1 VGRDESGAL
10 VMRINTTN
18 NSAFFKR
25 AISGLVA
32 LIMALALSGCSND
45 SNMGMDHEGH
55 SSMATGDLTGADIM
69 FLQMMIPHHQQA
81 IDISDLALTISADSE
96 LLALAK
102 DIRDGQS
109 AEIITM
115 KAWLDA
121 AGADLDPGHSMG
133 HDMGGMLGDSE
144 LAALK
149 AATGKS
155 FDLLWLKGM
164 TGHHDGA
171 IHMAT
176 MIEDASNPEIKSFG
190 QAIVIAQS
198 AQNKQMAAMIKRMG

>member
-1 VGRDESGAL
+1 MGRDESGAL
-10 VMRINTTN
+10 VMRIYTTN
-18 NSAFFKR
+18 NSVFKR
-25 AISGLVA
+25 VIAGLAVVIMA
-32 LIMALALSGCSND
+32 MALAGCSKD
-45 SNMGMDHEGH
+45 GSMGMDHEGH
-55 SSMATGDLTGADIM
+55 SSEASGDLSGDDVM

-81 IDISDLALTISADSE
+81 IDMSDLALTKSADPE

-102 DIRDGQS
+102 DIRDGQG
-109 AEIITM
+109 AEIVKM
-115 KAWLDA
+115 KAWLDK

-133 HDMGGMLGDSE
+133 HDMGGMLSDSE

-171 IHMAT
+171 IDMAT
-176 MIEDASNPEIKSFG
+176 MIEDADNDEIKSFG
-190 QAIVIAQS
+190 QAIVTSQS

>member
-1 VGRDESGAL
+1 MGRDEGGAL
-10 VMRINTTN
+10 VMKINTTK
-18 NSAFFKR
+18 NSAFKR
-25 AISGLVA
+25 VIAGLVA
-32 LIMALALSGCSND
+32 LIMVMALAGCSKDD
-45 SNMGMDHEGH
+45 SKAMDHEGH
-55 SSMATGDLTGADIM
+55 SSMASGDLSSDDIM

-81 IDISDLALTISADSE
+81 IDISDLALTKSSDSE

-102 DIRDGQS
+102 DIRDGQG

-115 KAWLDA
+115 KAWL
-121 AGADLDPGHSMG
+121 AGANAGMDPGHSMG
-133 HDMGGMLGDSE
+133 DSMVGMLSDSE
-144 LAALK
+144 LAALE

-171 IHMAT
+171 IDMAA
-176 MIEDASNPEIKSFG
+176 MIEDADNDEIKSFG
-190 QAIVIAQS
+190 QAIVTAQS

>member
-1 VGRDESGAL
+1 
-10 VMRINTTN
+10 MRINTTN
-18 NSAFFKR
+18 NSAFKR
-25 AISGLVA
+25 VIAGLVA
-32 LIMALALSGCSND
+32 LIMVMALAGCSKDD
-45 SNMGMDHEGH
+45 SMGMDHEGH
-55 SSMATGDLTGADIM
+55 SSGASGDLTGADIM

-81 IDISDLALTISADSE
+81 IDISDLALTRSADPE

-102 DIRDGQS
+102 DIRDGQA

-115 KAWLDA
+115 KAWLDK

-133 HDMGGMLGDSE
+133 HDMGGMLSDSE

-190 QAIVIAQS
+190 QAIVTLQS

>member
-1 VGRDESGAL
+1 
-10 VMRINTTN
+10 MRINTTN
-18 NSAFFKR
+18 NSGFFTR
-25 AISGLVA
+25 VIAGLAVVIMA
-32 LIMALALSGCSND
+32 MALAGCSKD
-45 SNMGMDHEGH
+45 GSKAMDHEGH
-55 SSMATGDLTGADIM
+55 SSMASGDLSGDDIM

-81 IDISDLALTISADSE
+81 IEMSDLALTKSSDSE

-102 DIRDGQS
+102 DIRDGQG
-109 AEIITM
+109 AEIVKM
-115 KAWLDA
+115 KAWLDGA
-121 AGADLDPGHSMG
+121 NAGMDPGHSMG
-133 HDMGGMLGDSE
+133 DSMGGMLSESE

-171 IHMAT
+171 IDMAA
-176 MIEDASNPEIKSFG
+176 MIEDAENAEIKSFG
-190 QAIVIAQS
+190 QAIVSAQS

>member
-1 VGRDESGAL
+1 MGRDESGAL

-18 NSAFFKR
+18 NSVFK
-25 AISGLVA
+25 AVTAGLAA
-32 LIMALALSGCSND
+32 LIMAMALAGCSKD
-45 SNMGMDHEGH
+45 GSMGMDHEGH
-55 SSMATGDLTGADIM
+55 SSEASGDLSSDDVM

-81 IDISDLALTISADSE
+81 IDMSDLALTKSTDSE

-102 DIRDGQS
+102 DIRDEQA
-109 AEIITM
+109 AEIVKM
-115 KAWLDA
+115 KAWLDK

-133 HDMGGMLGDSE
+133 HGMGGMLSDSE

-149 AATGKS
+149 AATGKN

-164 TGHHDGA
+164 TGHHVGA
-171 IHMAT
+171 IDMAT
-176 MIEDASNPEIKSFG
+176 MIEDADNDEIKSFG
-190 QAIVIAQS
+190 QAIVTSQS

>member
-18 NSAFFKR
+18 NSVFKPVI
-25 AISGLVA
+25 AGLVA
-32 LIMALALSGCSND
+32 LIMALSISGCASASNK
-45 SNMGMDHEGH
+45 GMDHEGH
-55 SSMATGDLTGADIM
+55 SSEASGDLSSDDIM

-81 IDISDLALTISADSE
+81 IEMSDLALTKSSDSE

-102 DIRDGQS
+102 DIRDGQG
-109 AEIITM
+109 AEIVKM
-115 KAWLDA
+115 KAWLDK

-133 HDMGGMLGDSE
+133 HDMGGMLSDSE

-149 AATGKS
+149 AATGKN

-164 TGHHDGA
+164 TGHHVGA
-171 IHMAT
+171 IDMAT
-176 MIEDASNPEIKSFG
+176 MIEDADNDEIKSFG
-190 QAIVIAQS
+190 QAIVTSQS

>member
-18 NSAFFKR
+18 NSVFK
-25 AISGLVA
+25 AVIAGLAA
-32 LIMALALSGCSND
+32 LIMAMALAGCSKD
-45 SNMGMDHEGH
+45 ASMGMDHEGH
-55 SSMATGDLTGADIM
+55 SSMASGDLSGDDIM

-81 IDISDLALTISADSE
+81 IDISDLALTKSSDSE

-102 DIRDGQS
+102 DIRDGQG
-109 AEIITM
+109 AEIVKM
-115 KAWLDA
+115 KAWLDGA
-121 AGADLDPGHSMG
+121 NAGMDPGHSMG

-155 FDLLWLKGM
+155 FDLLWLKAM

-171 IHMAT
+171 IDMAA
-176 MIEDASNPEIKSFG
+176 MIEDAENAEIKSFG
-190 QAIVIAQS
+190 QAIVTAQS
-198 AQNKQMAAMIKRMG
+198 AQNKAMAAMIKRMG

>member
-1 VGRDESGAL
+1 
-10 VMRINTTN
+10 
-18 NSAFFKR
+18 
-25 AISGLVA
+25 
-32 LIMALALSGCSND
+32 MAS
-45 SNMGMDHEGH
+45 
-55 SSMATGDLTGADIM
+55 GDLSSDDIM

-81 IDISDLALTISADSE
+81 IDMSDLALTKSTDSE

-102 DIRDGQS
+102 DIRDEQA
-109 AEIITM
+109 AEIVKM
-115 KAWLDA
+115 KAWLDK

-133 HDMGGMLGDSE
+133 HGMGGMLSDSE

-164 TGHHDGA
+164 TGHHVGA
-171 IHMAT
+171 IDMAT
-176 MIEDASNPEIKSFG
+176 MIEDADNDEIKSFG
-190 QAIVIAQS
+190 QAIVTSQS

>member
-1 VGRDESGAL
+1 
-10 VMRINTTN
+10 
-18 NSAFFKR
+18 
-25 AISGLVA
+25 
-32 LIMALALSGCSND
+32 
-45 SNMGMDHEGH
+45 
-55 SSMATGDLTGADIM
+55 
-69 FLQMMIPHHQQA
+69 MMILHHQQA
-81 IDISDLALTISADSE
+81 IDISDLALTISADPE

-102 DIRDGQS
+102 DIRDEQA
-109 AEIITM
+109 AEIVTM

-121 AGADLDPGHSMG
+121 ASADLDPGHSMG
-133 HDMGGMLGDSE
+133 HGMGGMLSDSE

-171 IHMAT
+171 IDMAA
-176 MIEDASNPEIKSFG
+176 MIENATNADIKSFG
-190 QAIVIAQS
+190 QAIVAAQS

>member
-1 VGRDESGAL
+1 
-10 VMRINTTN
+10 MRINTTK
-18 NSAFFKR
+18 NSAFKR
-25 AISGLVA
+25 VIAGLVA
-32 LIMALALSGCSND
+32 LIMVMAISGCSKD
-45 SNMGMDHEGH
+45 GSMGMDHEGH
-55 SSMATGDLTGADIM
+55 SSEASGDLSSDEIM

-81 IDISDLALTISADSE
+81 IDISDLALTISADPE

-102 DIRDGQS
+102 DIRDEQA
-109 AEIITM
+109 AEIVTM

-121 AGADLDPGHSMG
+121 ASADLDPGHSMG
-133 HDMGGMLGDSE
+133 HGMGGMLSDSE

-171 IHMAT
+171 IDMAA
-176 MIEDASNPEIKSFG
+176 MIENATNADIKSFG
-190 QAIVIAQS
+190 QAIVTAQS

>member
-1 VGRDESGAL
+1 
-10 VMRINTTN
+10 MPIN
-18 NSAFFKR
+18 R
-25 AISGLVA
+25 AITTIFIA
-32 LIMALALSGCSND
+32 ILALSLSGCASA

-55 SSMATGDLTGADIM
+55 SSEASGELSSDDIM

-81 IDISDLALTISADSE
+81 IDISDLALTISADPE

-102 DIRDGQS
+102 DIRDEQA
-109 AEIITM
+109 AEIVTM

-133 HDMGGMLGDSE
+133 HGMGGMLSDSE
-144 LAALK
+144 LTALK
-149 AATGKS
+149 SATGKS

-171 IHMAT
+171 IDMAA
-176 MIEDASNPEIKSFG
+176 MIENATNADIKSFG
-190 QAIVIAQS
+190 QAIVAGQS

>member
-18 NSAFFKR
+18 NSVFKPVI
-25 AISGLVA
+25 AGLVA
-32 LIMALALSGCSND
+32 LIMALSISGCASASNK
-45 SNMGMDHEGH
+45 GMDHEGH
-55 SSMATGDLTGADIM
+55 SSEASGDLSSDDVM

-81 IDISDLALTISADSE
+81 IDMSDLALTKSTDSE

-102 DIRDGQS
+102 DIRDEQA
-109 AEIITM
+109 AEIVKM
-115 KAWLDA
+115 KAWLDK

-133 HDMGGMLGDSE
+133 HGMGGMLSDSE

-149 AATGKS
+149 AATGKN

-164 TGHHDGA
+164 TGHHVGA
-171 IHMAT
+171 IDMAT
-176 MIEDASNPEIKSFG
+176 MIEDADNDEIKSFG
-190 QAIVIAQS
+190 QAIVTSQS

>member
-1 VGRDESGAL
+1 
-10 VMRINTTN
+10 MKINTAK
-18 NSAFFKR
+18 NSAFKR
-25 AISGLVA
+25 VIAGLVA
-32 LIMALALSGCSND
+32 LIMVIALAGCSKD
-45 SNMGMDHEGH
+45 SSMGMDHEGH
-55 SSMATGDLTGADIM
+55 SSMASGDLSSDDIM

-81 IDISDLALTISADSE
+81 IDISDLALTKSSDSE

-102 DIRDGQS
+102 DIRDGQAS
-109 AEIITM
+109 EIVKM
-115 KAWLDA
+115 KAWLDGA
-121 AGADLDPGHSMG
+121 NAGMDPGHSMG

-171 IHMAT
+171 IDMAA
-176 MIEDASNPEIKSFG
+176 MIENAENAEIKSFG
-190 QAIVIAQS
+190 QAIVTAQS

>member
-1 VGRDESGAL
+1 MGRDESGAL
-10 VMRINTTN
+10 VMNINTTN
-18 NSAFFKR
+18 NSVFKPVI
-25 AISGLVA
+25 AGLVA
-32 LIMALALSGCSND
+32 LIMVMALAGCSNE

-81 IDISDLALTISADSE
+81 IDISDLALTKSTDSE

-102 DIRDGQS
+102 DIRDGQG
-109 AEIITM
+109 AEIVKM
-115 KAWLDA
+115 KAWLDGA
-121 AGADLDPGHSMG
+121 NAGMDPGHSMG
-133 HDMGGMLGDSE
+133 HDMSGMLSDSE

-164 TGHHDGA
+164 TGHHVGA
-171 IHMAT
+171 IDMVA

-190 QAIVIAQS
+190 QAIVTTQS

>member
-10 VMRINTTN
+10 VMKINTAN

-25 AISGLVA
+25 VIAGLAVVIMA
-32 LIMALALSGCSND
+32 MALAGCSKDD
-45 SNMGMDHEGH
+45 SMGMDHDGH
-55 SSMATGDLTGADIM
+55 SSMASGDLSSDDIM

-81 IDISDLALTISADSE
+81 IEMSDLALTKSSDSE

-102 DIRDGQS
+102 DIRDGQG
-109 AEIITM
+109 AEIVKM
-115 KAWLDA
+115 KAWL
-121 AGADLDPGHSMG
+121 AGADAGMDPGHSMG
-133 HDMGGMLGDSE
+133 DSMGGMLSESE

-149 AATGKS
+149 TATGKS

-171 IHMAT
+171 IDMAA
-176 MIEDASNPEIKSFG
+176 MIEDAENAEIKSFG
-190 QAIVIAQS
+190 QAIVSAQS
-198 AQNKQMAAMIKRMG
+198 AQNKQMAAMIKRLG

>member
-1 VGRDESGAL
+1 MGRDESGAL

-18 NSAFFKR
+18 NSVFKPVI
-25 AISGLVA
+25 AGLVA
-32 LIMALALSGCSND
+32 LIMALSISGCASASNK
-45 SNMGMDHEGH
+45 GMDHEGH
-55 SSMATGDLTGADIM
+55 SSEASGDLSSDDVM

-81 IDISDLALTISADSE
+81 IDMSDLALTKSSDSE

-102 DIRDGQS
+102 DIRDEQG
-109 AEIITM
+109 AEIVKM
-115 KAWLDA
+115 KAWLDK

-133 HDMGGMLGDSE
+133 DSMGGMLSDSE
-144 LAALK
+144 LAALE

-171 IHMAT
+171 IDMAA
-176 MIEDASNPEIKSFG
+176 MIEDADNDEIKSFG
-190 QAIVIAQS
+190 QAIVTSQS

>member
-1 VGRDESGAL
+1 
-10 VMRINTTN
+10 MRINTTN
-18 NSAFFKR
+18 NSAFKR
-25 AISGLVA
+25 VIAGLAVVIMA
-32 LIMALALSGCSND
+32 MALAGCSND

-55 SSMATGDLTGADIM
+55 SSEASGDLSGDDVM

-81 IDISDLALTISADSE
+81 IDMSDLALTKSTDSE

-102 DIRDGQS
+102 DIRDEQA
-109 AEIITM
+109 AEIVKM
-115 KAWLDA
+115 KAWLDK

-133 HDMGGMLGDSE
+133 DSMGGMLSDSE
-144 LAALK
+144 LKALES
-149 AATGKS
+149 ATGKS

-171 IHMAT
+171 IDMAT
-176 MIEDASNPEIKSFG
+176 MIEDADNDEIKSFG
-190 QAIVIAQS
+190 QAIVTSQS

>member
-1 VGRDESGAL
+1 MGRDESCAL
-10 VMRINTTN
+10 VMRIN
-18 NSAFFKR
+18 R
-25 AISGLVA
+25 AITTIFIA
-32 LIMALALSGCSND
+32 ILALSLSACASTGTKGSMHD
-45 SNMGMDHEGH
+45 H
-55 SSMATGDLTGADIM
+55 SSQAAGDLSSDDIM

-81 IDISDLALTISADSE
+81 IDISDLALTRSADPE

-102 DIRDGQS
+102 DIRDEQG
-109 AEIITM
+109 AEIVKM
-115 KAWLDA
+115 KAWLDK

-133 HDMGGMLGDSE
+133 DSMGGMLSESE

-149 AATGKS
+149 TATGKS

-171 IHMAT
+171 IDMAA
-176 MIEDASNPEIKSFG
+176 MIEDADNDEIKSFG
-190 QAIVIAQS
+190 QAIVTSQS